1 MAAKAARNLRLSV
14 WRIEMKVLD
23 LLEEIEEICDTSA
36 GVPLTNKI
44 MVDKAEL
51 LEIVDDI
58 RKALPDEI
66 TQAQFIK
73 DERERILNDAKEEYE
88 TIIKD
93 AGQRADILVD
103 QNEITTRA
111 KQRGREIDE
120 SAKAGAKQLKMFT
133 YDYLD
138 KVLYDFQ
145 EKMEHLNDQYFG
157 EMFSNLQN
165 TFQGIGDRLTENR
178 NEIRELSYKTQMDE

>member
-1 MAAKAARNLRLSV
+1 
-14 WRIEMKVLD
+14 MKVLD
-23 LLEEIEEICDTSA
+23 LLEEIVEICDTSA

-51 LEIVDDI
+51 VEIVSDI

-66 TQAQFIK
+66 QQAQFIK
-73 DERERILNDAKEEYE
+73 DERERILSDAKKEYE

-93 AGQRADILVD
+93 AEQRAEMLVD

-111 KQRGREIDE
+111 KQRAREIED
-120 SAKAGAKQLKMFT
+120 SAAAGAKQLKMST
-133 YDYLD
+133 YDYID

-145 EKMEHLNDQYFG
+145 EKMEYLNTQYFG
-157 EMFSNLQN
+157 DMFKNLQN
-165 TFQGIGDRLTENR
+165 TFEGIGDRLSENR
-178 NEIRELSYKTQMDE
+178 SEIRELSYKTQMDE

>member
-1 MAAKAARNLRLSV
+1 
-14 WRIEMKVLD
+14 MKVLD
-23 LLEEIEEICDTSA
+23 LLEEIEEICDTAA

-51 LEIVDDI
+51 IEIAGDI

-66 TQAQFIK
+66 QQAQFIK

-93 AGQRADILVD
+93 AEQRAEQLID
-103 QNEITTRA
+103 QNEITVRA
-111 KQRGREIDE
+111 KRRAREIE
-120 SAKAGAKQLKMFT
+120 GSAASGAKHLKMST
-133 YDYLD
+133 YDYID

-145 EKMEHLNDQYFG
+145 EKMEVLNTQYFG
-157 EMFSNLQN
+157 DMFTNLQN
-165 TFQGIGDRLTENR
+165 TFESVGDRLSENR
-178 NEIRELSYKTQMDE
+178 NEIRELSYRTQMDE

>member
-1 MAAKAARNLRLSV
+1 
-14 WRIEMKVLD
+14 MKVLD

-51 LEIVDDI
+51 IEIVGDI

-66 TQAQFIK
+66 QQAQFIK
-73 DERERILNDAKEEYE
+73 DERERILNDAKEEHA
-88 TIIKD
+88 IIIRD
-93 AGQRADILVD
+93 AEQRAELLVD

-111 KQRGREIDE
+111 KQRARDIEI
-120 SAKAGAKQLKMFT
+120 SANAGAKQLKMST
-133 YDYLD
+133 YDYID
-138 KVLYDFQ
+138 KVLYEFQ
-145 EKMEHLNDQYFG
+145 EKMEYLNAQYFG
-157 EMFSNLQN
+157 DMFSNLQN
-165 TFQGIGDRLTENR
+165 TFKGIDDRLSENR

>member
-1 MAAKAARNLRLSV
+1 
-14 WRIEMKVLD
+14 MKVLD
-23 LLEEIEEICDTSA
+23 LLEEVEEICDTSA

-51 LEIVDDI
+51 LEIVEDI

-66 TQAQFIK
+66 QQAQFIK

-93 AGQRADILVD
+93 AEQRAEILVD
-103 QNEITTRA
+103 QNEITTRS
-111 KQRGREIDE
+111 KQRAREIED
-120 SAKAGAKQLKMFT
+120 SAAAGAKQLKMST
-133 YDYLD
+133 YDYVD
-138 KVLYDFQ
+138 KVLYDFE
-145 EKMEHLNDQYFG
+145 EKMEYLNGQYFG
-157 EMFSNLQN
+157 EMFTNLQN
-165 TFQGIGDRLTENR
+165 TFQGIGDRLAENR

>member
-1 MAAKAARNLRLSV
+1 
-14 WRIEMKVLD
+14 MKVLD

-66 TQAQFIK
+66 QQAQFIK

-93 AGQRADILVD
+93 AEQRAEILVD
-103 QNEITTRA
+103 QNEITTRS
-111 KQRGREIDE
+111 KQRAKEIED
-120 SAKAGAKQLKMFT
+120 SAAAGAKQLKMST
-133 YDYLD
+133 YDYVD

-145 EKMEHLNDQYFG
+145 EKMEYLNGQYFG
-157 EMFSNLQN
+157 EMFTNLQN

>member
-1 MAAKAARNLRLSV
+1 
-14 WRIEMKVLD
+14 MKVLD

-51 LEIVDDI
+51 LEIVSDI

-66 TQAQFIK
+66 QQAQFIK
-73 DERERILNDAKEEYE
+73 GERERILRDAKDEYE

-93 AGQRADILVD
+93 AEQRADMLVD

-111 KQRGREIDE
+111 RQRARDIDE
-120 SAKAGAKQLKMFT
+120 SAAAGAKQLKMST
-133 YDYLD
+133 YDYVD
-138 KVLYDFQ
+138 KVLYEFQ
-145 EKMEHLNDQYFG
+145 EKMEYLNSQYFG
-157 EMFSNLQN
+157 EMFTNLQN
-165 TFQGIGDRLTENR
+165 TFKGIDDRLSENR

>member
-1 MAAKAARNLRLSV
+1 
-14 WRIEMKVLD
+14 MKVLD
-23 LLEEIEEICDTSA
+23 LLEEVEEICDTSA

-51 LEIVDDI
+51 LEIIEDI

-66 TQAQFIK
+66 QQAQFIK

-93 AGQRADILVD
+93 AEQRAEILVD
-103 QNEITTRA
+103 QNEITTRS
-111 KQRGREIDE
+111 KQRAREIED
-120 SAKAGAKQLKMFT
+120 SAAAGAKQLKMST
-133 YDYLD
+133 YDYVD
-138 KVLYDFQ
+138 KVLYDFE
-145 EKMEHLNDQYFG
+145 EKMEYLNGQYFG
-157 EMFSNLQN
+157 EMFTNLQN
-165 TFQGIGDRLTENR
+165 TFQGIGDRLAENR

>member
-1 MAAKAARNLRLSV
+1 
-14 WRIEMKVLD
+14 MKVLD

-66 TQAQFIK
+66 QQAQFIK

-93 AGQRADILVD
+93 AEQRAEVLVD
-103 QNEITTRA
+103 QNEITTRS
-111 KQRGREIDE
+111 KQRAKEIED
-120 SAKAGAKQLKMFT
+120 SAAAGAKQLKMST
-133 YDYLD
+133 YDYVD

-145 EKMEHLNDQYFG
+145 EKMEYLNGQYFG
-157 EMFSNLQN
+157 EMYTNLQN
-165 TFQGIGDRLTENR
+165 TFQGIGDRLVENR

>member
-1 MAAKAARNLRLSV
+1 
-14 WRIEMKVLD
+14 MKVLD

-44 MVDKAEL
+44 MVDKVEL
-51 LEIVDDI
+51 IEIVGDI

-66 TQAQFIK
+66 QQAQFIK

-93 AGQRADILVD
+93 AEQRAEMLID

-111 KQRGREIDE
+111 KQRAREIE
-120 SAKAGAKQLKMFT
+120 GSAAAGAKQLKMST
-133 YDYLD
+133 YDYVD
-138 KVLYDFQ
+138 KVLYEFQ
-145 EKMEHLNDQYFG
+145 EKMEYLNSQYFG
-157 EMFSNLQN
+157 EMFTNLQN
-165 TFQGIGDRLTENR
+165 TFEEIGDRLSENR
-178 NEIRELSYKTQMDE
+178 NEIRDLSYRTQMDE

>member
-1 MAAKAARNLRLSV
+1 
-14 WRIEMKVLD
+14 MKVLD

-51 LEIVDDI
+51 LEIVEDI

-66 TQAQFIK
+66 QQAQFIK

-93 AGQRADILVD
+93 AEQRAEILVD
-103 QNEITTRA
+103 QNEITTRS
-111 KQRGREIDE
+111 KQRAREIEE
-120 SAKAGAKQLKMFT
+120 SAAAGAKQLKMST
-133 YDYLD
+133 YDYVD

-145 EKMEHLNDQYFG
+145 EKMEYLDSQYFG
-157 EMFSNLQN
+157 EMFTNLQN
-165 TFQGIGDRLTENR
+165 TFQGVGDRLTENR

>member
-1 MAAKAARNLRLSV
+1 
-14 WRIEMKVLD
+14 MKVLD
-23 LLEEIEEICDTSA
+23 LLEEIEAVCDTA
-36 GVPLTNKI
+36 PGVPLTNKI

-66 TQAQFIK
+66 QQAQFIK

-93 AGQRADILVD
+93 AEQRAEILVD
-103 QNEITTRA
+103 QNQITQQA
-111 KQRGREIDE
+111 KQRAKELED
-120 SAKAGAKQLKMFT
+120 SAASGAKQLKMST
-133 YDYLD
+133 YDYID

-145 EKMEHLNDQYFG
+145 EKLEYLDSQYFG
-157 EMFSNLQN
+157 EMFNNLRT
-165 TFQGIGDRLTENR
+165 TFDGVGDRLAENR
-178 NEIRELSYKTQMDE
+178 TEIKELAYKTQMDE

>member
-1 MAAKAARNLRLSV
+1 
-14 WRIEMKVLD
+14 MKVLD

-66 TQAQFIK
+66 QQAQFIK

-93 AGQRADILVD
+93 AEQRAEILVD
-103 QNEITTRA
+103 QNEITTRS
-111 KQRGREIDE
+111 KQRAKEIED
-120 SAKAGAKQLKMFT
+120 SAAAGAKQLKMST
-133 YDYLD
+133 YDYVD

-145 EKMEHLNDQYFG
+145 EKMEYLNGQYFG
-157 EMFSNLQN
+157 EMYTNLQN
-165 TFQGIGDRLTENR
+165 TFQGIGDRLAENR
-178 NEIRELSYKTQMDE
+178 NEIRDLSYKTQMDE